1 MITVTVPATSAN
13 VGAGFDSLGLALS
26 MHNVFTFEECDRIRI
41 SSVDGTH
48 VPTGANNLVYRS
60 ARAVYDQLG
69 IPLRGLRITQRN
81 DIPMARGL
89 GSSSACIVAGILGA
103 NALLGNKLTSRQM
116 LTLATAIEGHPDNVA
131 PAMLGGFVTSVYDEG
146 QVYSVKKNID
156 EQLAFAAFV
165 PDFRLLTSKAR
176 AALPDMVSH
185 KDAVYNL
192 SRAALATAAF
202 CDGDYSLLGV
212 ATKDS
217 LHQKYRLPLI
227 DGGDEMFEL
236 AQDLGALAVYISGA
250 GPTIMAVVPRDDQEF
265 FARAQ
270 EALPQSEKL
279 KHFTV
284 YRLLPDNT
292 GTREEEVFMGL
303 IVQKFGGTSVKDRDR
318 IFNVA
323 RIVANTRNQG
333 NDVVVVVSAQGDT
346 TDDLITKAAEIT
358 SDPSHREMDMLLAT
372 GEQIS
377 ISLLAMALQE
387 IGVPSVSLTGWQAG
401 FNTDRAYTK
410 ARIKRLNTE
419 RVESELARNRVV
431 VVAGFQ
437 GLNRSDDITTLGRGG
452 SDTSAVALA
461 AALHADRCQIYTDV
475 EGVYTADPRK
485 IPKATRLKEI
495 TFDEMLELASLGAQ
509 VLNNRSV
516 ELAKKYGVEL
526 EVLSSINPVPGTVVK
541 EETKVEGMLIKGVAK
556 DEDVAVVSILEVPD
570 VPGMS
575 FKVFSLLAQ
584 KNINVDI
591 ILQSSGSAGCK
602 DVIFTCS
609 KGEAETARAVLESNK
624 TRFGTDKITVNND
637 CAKVS
642 IVGAG
647 MQSHPGTASTMFE
660 ALYSQNINI
669 HMISTS
675 EIKISVIIDKADA
688 DRAVAAIH
696 DAFIQ

>member
-1 MITVTVPATSAN
+1 
-13 VGAGFDSLGLALS
+13 
-26 MHNVFTFEECDRIRI
+26 
-41 SSVDGTH
+41 
-48 VPTGANNLVYRS
+48 
-60 ARAVYDQLG
+60 
-69 IPLRGLRITQRN
+69 
-81 DIPMARGL
+81 
-89 GSSSACIVAGILGA
+89 
-103 NALLGNKLTSRQM
+103 
-116 LTLATAIEGHPDNVA
+116 
-131 PAMLGGFVTSVYDEG
+131 
-146 QVYSVKKNID
+146 
-156 EQLAFAAFV
+156 
-165 PDFRLLTSKAR
+165 
-176 AALPDMVSH
+176 
-185 KDAVYNL
+185 
-192 SRAALATAAF
+192 
-202 CDGDYSLLGV
+202 
-212 ATKDS
+212 
-217 LHQKYRLPLI
+217 
-227 DGGDEMFEL
+227 
-236 AQDLGALAVYISGA
+236 
-250 GPTIMAVVPRDDQEF
+250 
-265 FARAQ
+265 
-270 EALPQSEKL
+270 
-279 KHFTV
+279 
-284 YRLLPDNT
+284 
-292 GTREEEVFMGL
+292 MGL

-461 AALHADRCQIYTDV
+461 
-475 EGVYTADPRK
+475 GVYTADPRK
-485 IPKATRLKEI
+485 VRNTRKLEEI